1 MCKIIEIAISKKFKA
16 KMESVDYIEA
26 VEGKGIINDRYFKE
40 NNHKKSQITLIEI
53 ENIDYYNTKYDLK
66 IDEDLSDSEEDDLQI
81 GMDEI
86 GDLVDEI

>member
-53 ENIDYYNTKYDLK
+53 ENIDYYNQTFKTS
-66 IDEDLSDSEEDDLQI
+66 IDPINFRRLIIVSISFTLGRLDK
-81 GMDEI
+81 
-86 GDLVDEI
+86 